1 MSQQK
6 VIGKTVW
13 NKTAGGRCNYLY
25 SGKFGSGA
33 EAAISVTLVDMENS
47 GEDDLYVKLFY
58 TVDYSVMPS
67 SNYAGFSLK
76 INDEEAFFTKSDMLS
91 DGKGNSPIEPYE
103 FILPRNS
110 KLVVLGISE
119 TILADR
125 AVSLIAHPL
134 KVVYA

>member
-6 VIGKTVW
+6 VLGKTVW
-13 NKTAGGRCNYLY
+13 NKTSGGRCNYLY
-25 SGKFGSGA
+25 SGKFGTGA
-33 EAAISVTLVDMENS
+33 SAAVSVTLVDMANS

-58 TVDYSVMPS
+58 TVDFVALAAGAYS
-67 SNYAGFSLK
+67 GFSLS
-76 INDEEAFFTKSDMLS
+76 INDEEVFFTKQDHDASEYD
-91 DGKGNSPIEPYE
+91 PIEQYE

-110 KLVVLGISE
+110 KMVILGLSE
-119 TILADR
+119 TPIVDR

>member
-6 VIGKTVW
+6 VLGKTVW
-13 NKTAGGRCNYLY
+13 YKTAGGRCNYLY

-33 EAAISVTLVDMENS
+33 EAAVSVTLVDMANS
-47 GEDDLYVKLFY
+47 GEDDLYVKLFFTFDADNIPTGNY
-58 TVDYSVMPS
+58 IGYSV
-67 SNYAGFSLK
+67 L
-76 INDEEAFFTKSDMLS
+76 INDEEVFFTKTEAEAYVNIPQTMT
-91 DGKGNSPIEPYE
+91 YE

-110 KLVVLGISE
+110 KLVILGICE
-119 TILADR
+119 AIMVDR